1 MNETIKIALVDDEQL
16 ILDGLSLLLH
26 DKENIRVILSSNHGI
41 EFLKKLASCSEE
53 ERPQVVLLDI
63 NMKPMDGFEVV
74 EHLKK
79 DFPNV
84 QIIILSSHYQ
94 TAIFGHMI
102 KLGVAAFIPKNAS
115 QELLIEA
122 IQKVYQTG
130 MFFSPKDHEMLASF
144 VKNKSNKRHFN
155 FYHKLTER
163 ELDVLKLICAE
174 HTNQEIAEQL
184 FISKRT
190 VEGHRQNIMDKIGAK
205 NTVGLIIYA
214 IMHEIYLPDSKY
226 FF

>member
-1 MNETIKIALVDDEQL
+1 MNEQIKIALVDDEQL

-26 DKENIRVILSSNHGI
+26 EKENIQVVMSSNHGI
-41 EFLKKLASCSEE
+41 EFLKKLASIKPDELPS
-53 ERPQVVLLDI
+53 VVLLDI

-79 DFPNV
+79 DFPDI

-122 IQKVYQTG
+122 IQKVHQSG
-130 MFFSPKDHEMLASF
+130 VFFSPKDHEMLATF

-155 FYHKLTER
+155 FYHTLTER
-163 ELDVLKLICAE
+163 ELEVLKLICSE
-174 HTNQEIAEQL
+174 NTNQEIADKL

-214 IMHEIYLPDSKY
+214 IMHEIYMPDSKY